1 MNQEFLIETETTVN
15 NTSEDIMGRT
25 GENTVPLSNN
35 SKRSMTLVDTE
46 NSSAGEYFSPPLKR
60 F

>member
-15 NTSEDIMGRT
+15 NTSEDIMGQT
-25 GENTVPLSNN
+25 GDNTVPLSNN
-35 SKRSMTLVDTE
+35 SKRSMTLIDTE
-46 NSSAGEYFSPPLKR
+46 NNSAGGYYSPLLKR